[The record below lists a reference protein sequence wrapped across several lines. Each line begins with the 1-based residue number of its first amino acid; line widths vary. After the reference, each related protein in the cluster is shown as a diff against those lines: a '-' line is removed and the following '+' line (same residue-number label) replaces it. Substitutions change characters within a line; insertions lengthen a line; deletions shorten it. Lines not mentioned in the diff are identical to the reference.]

1 MRYPQSPRPGRPFPE
16 TLIDPRTGQE
26 LELDTTEARCPHCGF
41 ALLDQG
47 GLSRLPGVGCW
58 NNSCTAVC
66 SECGRTFALQ
76 LLVMA
81 PPLSTRNS

>member
-16 TLIDPRTGQE
+16 TLIDPQTGQE

-47 GLSRLPGVGCW
+47 GLNRIPQIGAW
-58 NNSCTAVC
+58 NNSCTATC
-66 SECGRTFALQ
+66 SECHKQFVLR
-76 LLVMA
+76 LVTEA
-81 PPLSTRNS
+81 PPLSTR